1 MEIGAAL
8 AEFLLDRES
17 FGRRPNTIKFYR
29 ANVSRLLVFLRSRGL
44 SDVAEID
51 RAAIRAYFAEVHQ
64 RGKSQGTI
72 AAYDRAIRA
81 FCRFCETEGWLERTP
96 MAGRPRIK
104 PSAKMPDT
112 LERDEIHRLLAT
124 CEDWP
129 LGVRDR
135 AIMLLML
142 DTGMRAGEVVSLT
155 LDRLELD
162 GDRGQA
168 IIPAEIA
175 KGHADRVLPIWS
187 ATVDA
192 LRSWLAIRPAES
204 EAVFVSAD
212 GWRQLK
218 VEPFTYQG
226 LSQMMRRRAKQAGI
240 NGKHR
245 WCHIWRHTFA
255 RMYVLAGGDLETL
268 RRLLGHSSLE
278 TVRIYLQFATQ
289 DLKQKHW
296 QLSPV
301 RQVTTE

>member
-1 MEIGAAL
+1 MEIEAAL
-8 AEFLLDRES
+8 GEFLLDRQS

-29 ANVSRLLVFLRSRGL
+29 ANVSRLIAFLRSRGI
-44 SDVAEID
+44 SEISQID
-51 RAAIRAYFAEVHQ
+51 RFAIRAYFAHVHAS
-64 RGKSQGTI
+64 GKSQGTV

-81 FCRFCETEGWLERTP
+81 FCRFCQTEGWLERNP
-96 MAGRPRIK
+96 MSGRPRLK
-104 PSAKMPDT
+104 PSAKLPDT
-112 LERDEIHRLLAT
+112 LDRGEVSCLLAV

-142 DTGMRAGEVVSLT
+142 DTGMRAGEIVSLT

-162 GDRGQA
+162 GDRGMA
-168 IIPAEIA
+168 LIPAEIA
-175 KGHADRVLPIWS
+175 KGHADRLLPIWS
-187 ATVDA
+187 GTVDA

-218 VEPFTYQG
+218 VDPLSYDG
-226 LSQMMRRRAKQAGI
+226 LNQMMRRRAKQAGI
-240 NGKHR
+240 SGKSR

-255 RMYVLAGGDLETL
+255 RFYILAGGDLETL

-289 DLKQKHW
+289 DLKEKHW
-296 QLSPV
+296 RLSPV
-301 RQVTTE
+301 RYLAE